1 MTATVKTD
9 SLRYDLLRRG
19 IDISF
24 DDANALR
31 RAAKTLQR
39 WSENECGNSDNYKS
53 WAIERDEEDTANCTQ
68 CGHNWYGDT
77 ALTHNC
83 PKCGDPAP
91 IRHKATDK
99 PFMVIHP
106 HDGSKTIRHKIADRE
121 AGALKRVGEICKRN
135 GLHFYHQGD
144 PRGCPLFIA
153 KEKLDQSNYNNGVAI
168 CA

>member
-1 MTATVKTD
+1 MAVAAQKTD

-39 WSENECGNSDNYKS
+39 WSEQECGDSDNYKS
-53 WAIERDEEDTANCTQ
+53 WAIERDEETE
-68 CGHNWYGDT
+68 
-77 ALTHNC
+77 
-83 PKCGDPAP
+83 
-91 IRHKATDK
+91 K

-106 HDGSKTIRHKIADRE
+106 HTSGSKTIRYKIADRE
-121 AGALKRVGEICKRN
+121 AGALKRVAEICKRN
-135 GLHFYHQGD
+135 GLHFYHQSD
-144 PRGCPLFIA
+144 PRGCPLFIG
-153 KEKLDQSNYNNGVAI
+153 KEPMTMENYNNGIAI